1 MSVTVGTGG
10 FSGGKGPRAGG
21 DDGISTA
28 LDKWGV
34 PPRGR
39 ALGGKGL
46 LRLQSK
52 FKRSL
57 EVKLRAGAAV
67 LGFFPL
73 CLSGKRTCLK
83 KS

>member
-10 FSGGKGPRAGG
+10 FSGGKSPRAGG
-21 DDGISTA
+21 DDGISIA

-34 PPRGR
+34 PP
-39 ALGGKGL
+39 LGKSCGWEGTA

-52 FKRSL
+52 FKRSP

-73 CLSGKRTCLK
+73 CPSGKRTA
-83 KS
+83 